1 MKKTYQV
8 RVDARVVRELSHVP
22 AADAKRLFAAIESLA
37 KNPRPR
43 GARKLVDQP
52 GWRVRVGAYRILYEV
67 EDDSSAVTV
76 FRAGHRREIY
86 R

>member
-8 RVDARVVRELSHVP
+8 RVDARVARELSRVP
-22 AADAKRLFAAIESLA
+22 AADAKRIIAAIESLA

-43 GARKLVDQP
+43 SARKLVDQP
-52 GWRVRVGAYRILYEV
+52 GWRVRVGAYRILYQV
-67 EDDSSAVTV
+67 DDDTSAVTV